1 MRQRKV
7 LLIEDDRDLVRAVRP
22 ALEEAGFAIVVT
34 EKGREGLQKA
44 TSESFDAI
52 VLDVGLPDTDGF
64 EVCHALRS
72 ANVNTP
78 LLFLTSRGD
87 EVDRVTGFAVGAD
100 DYVTKPFSVREL
112 VFRIKALLRRWEW
125 VEKKN
130 AGEIDA
136 EIRVGELRIEPAQRR
151 CYLRDA
157 EVELSALEFDV
168 LLFFAQNLGKPY
180 SREQLMEQ
188 IWAVNSS
195 NFAASVTTQISRL
208 RRKIEPDPANPTY
221 LRTVYGVGYRF
232 VDPERDGLPE

>member
-1 MRQRKV
+1 MRQRKI
-7 LLIEDDRDLVRAVRP
+7 LLIEDDRDMIRAIRP
-22 ALEEAGFAIVVT
+22 ALEEAGFAVMVT
-34 EKGREGLQKA
+34 EKGREGLEKA
-44 TSESFDAI
+44 MAESYDAI
-52 VLDVGLPDTDGF
+52 ILDVGLPDTDGY
-64 EVCHALRS
+64 EVCQSLRS
-72 ANVNTP
+72 ANIHTP
-78 LLFLTSRGD
+78 LLFLTSRTD

-125 VEKKN
+125 VEKKS
-130 AGEIDA
+130 GEGESTIVVGDL
-136 EIRVGELRIEPAQRR
+136 RVEPAQRR
-151 CYLRDA
+151 CYLKDN
-157 EVELSALEFDV
+157 EIELSALEFDV
-168 LLFFAQNLGKPY
+168 LFFFVQNLGKPY

-232 VDPERDGLPE
+232 VDPERDDISE